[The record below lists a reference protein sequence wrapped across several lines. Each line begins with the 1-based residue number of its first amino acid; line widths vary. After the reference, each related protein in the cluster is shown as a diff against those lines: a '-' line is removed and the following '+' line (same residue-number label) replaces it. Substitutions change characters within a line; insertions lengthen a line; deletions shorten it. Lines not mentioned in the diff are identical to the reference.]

1 MTAMTFLNCAP
12 SCLTIVVLVANFSAL
27 CLFEKLRVEF
37 FHFRLDSCIVNKGEK
52 FGHEKD
58 CCIHLEGVHALWDA
72 FWEVGIFPL
81 VTGLTGVGIGLT
93 GVEDSQ
99 NGPDRSDRCEL

>member
-1 MTAMTFLNCAP
+1 MLYVYLRSLELNFL
-12 SCLTIVVLVANFSAL
+12 
-27 CLFEKLRVEF
+27 
-37 FHFRLDSCIVNKGEK
+37 HFQLDSCIVNKGEK

-58 CCIHLEGVHALWDA
+58 SCIHLEGVHALWDA

-81 VTGLTGVGIGLT
+81 VTGLTGVDTGLT

-99 NGPDRSDRCEL
+99 NGHRSDRCGVPV